1 MTTRGRRATTAL
13 LAVVV
18 LAACGSDEP
27 HTETTTPPSQ
37 ATTQP
42 PSPTE
47 PAERATAPEAT
58 EEPTTAAPQDPEVLV
73 EGLDVPWGVDFLPDG
88 SALVTERSTARVL
101 HLVPGE
107 EPRELATVPDVAAE
121 NESGLLGIAVS
132 PDVQDTGYVFVYL
145 TTAVDNRVLRM
156 VLDGEELRPDVVVLD
171 GIPRE
176 TYHSGGRIHFG
187 PDGYLHVATGD
198 AAVPSIAQDG
208 DSLGGKILR
217 VDEDGEPAPG
227 NPQEGSPVWSLGH
240 RNVQGMGWD
249 PEGRMFAS
257 EFGQDSWDELNLIE
271 PGGNYGWPE
280 VEGSAGVEGYVDP
293 LVQWRPADASP
304 SGIAVTGDA
313 VYVAALRGE
322 SLWRVPLTGDGTGE
336 PQRLLED
343 EYGRLRTV
351 TVAPDGRLW
360 LVTSNT
366 FRGEP
371 AEDDDRIVAVDERW
385 LADQAG

>member
-1 MTTRGRRATTAL
+1 
-13 LAVVV
+13 
-18 LAACGSDEP
+18 
-27 HTETTTPPSQ
+27 
-37 ATTQP
+37 
-42 PSPTE
+42 
-47 PAERATAPEAT
+47 
-58 EEPTTAAPQDPEVLV
+58 
-73 EGLDVPWGVDFLPDG
+73 
-88 SALVTERSTARVL
+88 
-101 HLVPGE
+101 
-107 EPRELATVPDVAAE
+107 
-121 NESGLLGIAVS
+121 
-132 PDVQDTGYVFVYL
+132 
-145 TTAVDNRVLRM
+145 
-156 VLDGEELRPDVVVLD
+156 
-171 GIPRE
+171 
-176 TYHSGGRIHFG
+176 
-187 PDGYLHVATGD
+187 
-198 AAVPSIAQDG
+198 
-208 DSLGGKILR
+208 
-217 VDEDGEPAPG
+217 
-227 NPQEGSPVWSLGH
+227 
-240 RNVQGMGWD
+240 
-249 PEGRMFAS
+249 MFAS

-336 PQRLLED
+336 PQRLLEG